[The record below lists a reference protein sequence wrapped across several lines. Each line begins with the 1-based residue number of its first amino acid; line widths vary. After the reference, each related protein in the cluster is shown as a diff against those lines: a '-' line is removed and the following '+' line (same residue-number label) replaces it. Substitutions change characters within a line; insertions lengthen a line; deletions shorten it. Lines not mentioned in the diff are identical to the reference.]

1 VAQVPAAR
9 SARPAQPVQYAAAPT
24 SGAAELSATEL
35 DATELAADDLT
46 AEQPILPLALRR
58 AAAIADQSAELR
70 GNQADA
76 LQELAAKSA
85 HRPGI
90 VALRRRQPEPQP
102 GEELTTKPWWSPA
115 VKTPAGQPD
124 HEQASPTRLN
134 PVSRLNRIR
143 KPAAGAQDTATWSAN
158 GNAQH
163 TPTDTA
169 V

>member
-1 VAQVPAAR
+1 
-9 SARPAQPVQYAAAPT
+9 VQYAAAPT
-24 SGAAELSATEL
+24 PGATEL

-58 AAAIADQSAELR
+58 AAAVADQPAQLP
-70 GNQADA
+70 GDQADA
-76 LQELAAKSA
+76 LQELAATSA
-85 HRPGI
+85 GRPGI
-90 VALRRRQPEPQP
+90 VALRRRHPEPQP

-124 HEQASPTRLN
+124 DEQATPTRLN
-134 PVSRLNRIR
+134 PVSRLNRMR
-143 KPAAGAQDTATWSAN
+143 KPAATAQDTTEWSAN
-158 GNAQH
+158 GSPQH

>member
-1 VAQVPAAR
+1 MR
-9 SARPAQPVQYAAAPT
+9 YAAAPT
-24 SGAAELSATEL
+24 LGATGLDATEL

-58 AAAIADQSAELR
+58 AAAVADQSAELPAD
-70 GNQADA
+70 QADA
-76 LQELAAKSA
+76 LQELAAKAAS
-85 HRPGI
+85 RPGI

-124 HEQASPTRLN
+124 DEHPTPTRPN
-134 PVSRLNRIR
+134 PVSRLNRMR
-143 KPAAGAQDTATWSAN
+143 KPAVSAQDTATWSAN